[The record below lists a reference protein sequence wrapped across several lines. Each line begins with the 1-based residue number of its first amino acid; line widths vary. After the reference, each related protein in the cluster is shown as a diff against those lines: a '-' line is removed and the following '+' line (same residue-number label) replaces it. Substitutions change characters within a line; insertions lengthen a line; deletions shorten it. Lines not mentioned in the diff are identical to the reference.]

1 MTRCA
6 VFDIDGTLVDSNYQH
21 VLAWHRAFTRYDVA
35 QPLWQIHRHLGMG
48 GDKLVAAVAG
58 DAVEHAHGD
67 AIREAW
73 KQEFDQLI
81 DEVVAVPG
89 AVELLAAV
97 KDAGATLV
105 LASSGKPDHVDRF
118 LDVLG
123 ARDLADAWTS
133 SEEVDATKPD
143 PDLLE
148 VAVTKVSG
156 QGGAVEGVTFGDATW
171 DAQAAARIGLPAVL
185 VRTGGF
191 GRDELREAGAVE
203 VFDSLEALR
212 TDLDRLLALAAPMR
226 TRSPET

>member
-1 MTRCA
+1 MAPCA
-6 VFDIDGTLVDSNYQH
+6 VFDVDGTLVDSNYQH

-58 DAVEHAHGD
+58 DAVEQAEGD
-67 AIREAW
+67 AIRDAW
-73 KQEFDQLI
+73 KAEFDRLI

-89 AVELLAAV
+89 AAPLLAAA

-133 SEEVDATKPD
+133 SEDVDDTKPD

-148 VAVTKVSG
+148 VAIRKVSG
-156 QGGAVEGVTFGDATW
+156 TGSAMAAVTFGDATW
-171 DAQAAARIGLPAVL
+171 DAQAAGRLGLPAVL

-191 GRDELREAGAVE
+191 GTDELHAAGAVE
-203 VFDSLEALR
+203 VFDSLEDVR
-212 TDLDRLLALAAPMR
+212 SDLDRLLALATPMR
-226 TRSPET
+226 AAGS